1 MAMEMPTSATDHE
14 LLLPHPLAVV
24 GLVISQALFDSD
36 FS

>member
-1 MAMEMPTSATDHE
+1 MEMPTSATDRA

-24 GLVISQALFDSD
+24 GFVISQALFDSD